1 MRIIISQHLTRL
13 KVSKVNR
20 SCITWIRHS
29 LSIIIISE
37 CKPPS
42 IPELLTYQKSI
53 LEAPQGRSRH
63 TGQEFHPISW
73 PWQVFQGGCS
83 DKCWNYQL
91 RMEMGNITNTDC
103 QCTSDFMLLPPYVQN
118 DSLVVLISRNGDH
131 AGLTVVPI
139 HGYRGVSS
147 VFKPSKV

>member
-1 MRIIISQHLTRL
+1 MSRIELKECQLL
-13 KVSKVNR
+13 KVYHVPLGN
-20 SCITWIRHS
+20 IHS
-29 LSIIIISE
+29 LSAKLPSKYISNHV
-37 CKPPS
+37 K
-42 IPELLTYQKSI
+42 LLTYQKSI